1 MNLPRWLAGAA
12 TWIYYRVERQGPPL
26 PSGPVLLV
34 ANHANALLDP
44 AVIWST
50 AGRDVRFLAKAPLF
64 RVPLFG
70 AILRAAGA
78 IPVYR
83 AIDAADTSQNV
94 GMFSAVRAALAAGDA
109 ICLFPEGT
117 SHSTGRLEPLRTGA
131 ARMALEARDA
141 GIDVAIV
148 PVGLNFDRKSAFRS
162 RASVAFGRPLDARAM
177 PAKSGRD
184 DVRMLTERIA
194 QAMRMVLVEV
204 DPVADAALLDR
215 LERLYLSARPE
226 ARDRDRVERRRLI
239 VAGLTGLRA
248 GNSGRY
254 SQIAERARTYDARLA
269 RFGLRDRDL
278 DGSIRRSTA
287 VRFAIREGLIA
298 IALSPLMLAGFA
310 LFFVPYHVTDWIAG
324 RARYLDETA
333 TIKVFAGGAIYLVWV
348 VAIALVAWRSIG
360 PAGALLTL
368 ALLPLVAFASLAA
381 IERES
386 AVLAAV
392 RGYLAARRTSPR
404 ARAALGRQR
413 NEIVD
418 VLDEV
423 GRWVSSEVSGR
434 PPETSARAAESKPR

>member
-1 MNLPRWLAGAA
+1 MKLARWLAGAA
-12 TWIYYRVERQGPPL
+12 TWTYYRVERQGPPL

-83 AIDAADTSQNV
+83 AIDAADTSKNAD
-94 GMFSAVRAALAAGDA
+94 MFAAVRAALAGGYA

-131 ARMALEARDA
+131 ARMAIEARDA

-162 RASVAFGRPLDARAM
+162 RATVAFGRPLDHRAM
-177 PAKSGRD
+177 PAESDRD
-184 DVRMLTERIA
+184 DVRTLTEQIA

-204 DPVADAALLDR
+204 DPVADAALVSR
-215 LERLYLSARPE
+215 IERLYLSARPE
-226 ARDRDRVERRRLI
+226 ARDGDRVERRRLI
-239 VAGLTGLRA
+239 AAGLAALRA
-248 GNSGRY
+248 GNPGWY
-254 SQIAERARTYDARLA
+254 SQIAERVRTYDARLA

-324 RARYLDETA
+324 RARYLDEAA
-333 TIKVFAGGAIYLVWV
+333 TVKVFAGGAIYLAWV
-348 VAIALVAWRSIG
+348 AAIALVVWRALG
-360 PAGALLTL
+360 TAGALLTL
-368 ALLPLVAFASLAA
+368 ALLPVVAFASLAA

-386 AVLAAV
+386 AVLTAV
-392 RGYLAARRTSPR
+392 RGYLAARRTSAR

-423 GRWVSSEVSGR
+423 GRWVSSEVSGP
-434 PPETSARAAESKPR
+434 PPETSARAAANTPR

>member
-1 MNLPRWLAGAA
+1 MRLARWLAGAA
-12 TWIYYRVERQGPPL
+12 TWTYYRVERQGPPV
-26 PSGPVLLV
+26 PPGPVLLV

-83 AIDAADTSQNV
+83 AIDAADTSRNAD
-94 GMFSAVRAALAAGDA
+94 MFAAVRAALARGDA
-109 ICLFPEGT
+109 LCLFPEGT

-131 ARMALEARDA
+131 ARMAIEARDA

-162 RASVAFGRPLDARAM
+162 RATVAFGRPLDHRLM
-177 PAKSGRD
+177 PAGSDKD
-184 DVRMLTERIA
+184 DVRTLTGQIA
-194 QAMRMVLVEV
+194 HAMRMVLVEV
-204 DPVADAALLDR
+204 DPVADAALVDR
-215 LERLYLSARPE
+215 VERLYLSAKPE
-226 ARDRDRVERRRLI
+226 ARQGNRVERRRLI
-239 VAGLTGLRA
+239 AAGLTRLRA
-248 GNSGRY
+248 DNPDWY
-254 SQIAERARTYDARLA
+254 SQIAERVRTYDARLA

-278 DGSIRRSTA
+278 DGSIPRSTA

-298 IALSPLMLAGFA
+298 IALSPLMLAGVV

-324 RARYLDETA
+324 RARYLDEAA
-333 TIKVFAGGAIYLVWV
+333 TLKVFAGGATYLIWV
-348 VAIALVAWRSIG
+348 VAIALMVWRATG
-360 PAGALLTL
+360 TAGALLTL
-368 ALLPLVAFASLAA
+368 ALLPAVAFASLAA

-392 RGYLAARRTSPR
+392 RGYLTARRTPAR

-413 NEIVD
+413 NEIAD

-423 GRWVSSEVSGR
+423 GRWASGNVSGR
-434 PPETSARAAESKPR
+434 PPETSARAAASRPH